1 MKMSKLFQISLSD
14 IALIGGGA
22 LILLVTIESV
32 VYQLNGGALHG
43 CIIL

>member
-1 MKMSKLFQISLSD
+1 MLKKISFSD

-22 LILLVTIESV
+22 FILAVTIEAII
-32 VYQLNGGALHG
+32 YQLNGGVLHG